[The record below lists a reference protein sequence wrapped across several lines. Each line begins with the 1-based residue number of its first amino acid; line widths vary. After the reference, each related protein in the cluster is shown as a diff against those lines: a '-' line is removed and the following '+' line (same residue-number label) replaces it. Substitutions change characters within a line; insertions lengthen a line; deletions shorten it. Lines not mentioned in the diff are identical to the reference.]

1 MTELL
6 KVHSEYPPLS
16 ISSLQLGVTCTHYLE
31 FFSCPAQL
39 RNYFHY
45 ALPAEL
51 SPKLH
56 VSCCGKYM
64 TFGDAT
70 SWENN
75 ERHCTWC
82 QCLQFWQNRRGW
94 GVIQLITE
102 HLLCCAW
109 SAFKQPL
116 IPCGR
121 GLYPKCTIFMKRIYT
136 DRHTNSISKTC
147 YYWVLIV
154 EFIYK

>member
-1 MTELL
+1 MSWTWSVALQQRSGLSKRREYFFHYCSYEYECYSNLTLIVNFIKRHPTESFYCHFKATVPL
-6 KVHSEYPPLS
+6 KVHSEYPPLF
-16 ISSLQLGVTCTHYLE
+16 LYL
-31 FFSCPAQL
+31 FTAVGGHMHTLLRALSCPAQL

-75 ERHCTWC
+75 ERLCT
-82 QCLQFWQNRRGW
+82 
-94 GVIQLITE
+94 
-102 HLLCCAW
+102 
-109 SAFKQPL
+109 
-116 IPCGR
+116 
-121 GLYPKCTIFMKRIYT
+121 
-136 DRHTNSISKTC
+136 
-147 YYWVLIV
+147 
-154 EFIYK
+154 